1 MRPPDGGP
9 DNVTWA
15 GRRGGRPVQG
25 AAMKQSAG
33 TLLYRQGAEGLEVL
47 LVHPSG
53 PYNRRAPV
61 GHSQGRAGRRR
72 NRPGEDRPPRDARG
86 DRRRGRSVGR
96 IRLHRLPEKPQARPL
111 FRRPRPRRGG
121 AAADF
126 VGGGPGRV
134 SVAGEGAAGDPPR
147 SGGVSRPTAGAPRR
161 AGGVSPLIE
170 HGVCVVL
177 PNQGADAPRSPYHIS
192 SIRSMF
198 SRRNASHS
206 SPLNTLVV
214 VPMARTQ
221 LAPTALARR
230 RQPSASR
237 PRNRPSM

>member
-53 PYNRRAPV
+53 PYNRRAPWGIPKGEPDEGETDLEKTARRETREETGV
-61 GHSQGRAGRRR
+61 EAGALV
-72 NRPGEDRPPRDARG
+72 D
-86 DRRRGRSVGR
+86 

-177 PNQGADAPRSPYHIS
+177 PNQGADAPRSPFTS
-192 SIRSMF
+192 PQSAACFRAGT
-198 SRRNASHS
+198 RRI
-206 SPLNTLVV
+206 P
-214 VPMARTQ
+214 
-221 LAPTALARR
+221 RR
-230 RQPSASR
+230 
-237 PRNRPSM
+237 